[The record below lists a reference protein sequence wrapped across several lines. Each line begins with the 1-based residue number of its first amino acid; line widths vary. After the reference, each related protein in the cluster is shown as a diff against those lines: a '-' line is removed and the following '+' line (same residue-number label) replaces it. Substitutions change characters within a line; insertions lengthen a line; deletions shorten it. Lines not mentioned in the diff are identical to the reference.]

1 MTFRFDV
8 ATRVTANGAGAY
20 SARVHDGW
28 DIGGNANG
36 GYLLAL
42 VASALREATGRALP
56 VALSCHYLGPVND
69 ADVVIE
75 TRLVK
80 TGKAF
85 ATALATMRQG
95 DRVIVTAIGTCG
107 DALPGDAPATDRD
120 SRGATQSPERGA
132 VYSTHSMPTMP
143 PFADSVPRGPTTAG
157 LPGLMNNVDVRLHP
171 DDTGFARGEPN
182 GTALV
187 RGWCAFRDARP
198 VDALALTLFCDA
210 LPPAM
215 FNVSGPPGWVPTVQL
230 SFFLRGLPDGKP
242 VCAEFVTRRM
252 HDGMFEEDGSIW
264 NASGELVAQSRQLAL
279 LPR

>member
-8 ATRVTANGAGAY
+8 ATRVTALGDGEFT
-20 SARVHDGW
+20 ARVHDGW

-42 VASALREATGRALP
+42 VASALREATGRSLP

-69 ADVVIE
+69 ADVVLE

-80 TGKAF
+80 SGKAF

-107 DALPGDAPATDRD
+107 DALPAVASTNTGVAHGSTPNAVRD
-120 SRGATQSPERGA
+120 I
-132 VYSTHSMPTMP
+132 VYSTHSMPDMP
-143 PFADSVPRGPTTAG
+143 SFADSVPRGPTTAG
-157 LPGLMNNVDVRLHP
+157 VPGLMNNVDVRLHP

-187 RGWCAFRDARP
+187 RGWCAFRDERP

-230 SFFLRGLPDGKP
+230 SFFLRGVPDGKP
-242 VCAEFVTRRM
+242 VCAEFVTRQM
-252 HDGMFEEDGSIW
+252 HNGMFEEDGSMW
-264 NASGELVAQSRQLAL
+264 NASGELIAQSRQLAL